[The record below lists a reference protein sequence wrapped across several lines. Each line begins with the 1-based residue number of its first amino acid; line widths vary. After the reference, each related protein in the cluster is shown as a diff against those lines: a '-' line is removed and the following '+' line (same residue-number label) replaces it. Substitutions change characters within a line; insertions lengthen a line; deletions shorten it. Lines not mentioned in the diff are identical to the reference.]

1 MMTDDCNGFVIVTF
15 AALVIDVVF
24 VDEAAVVFSYCE
36 LVVVLGF
43 DAVAAYVADVLGTR
57 VVVVCHL
64 AVYLAVVTVLNL
76 LDGIEVHFD
85 IALLVLPVLQE
96 VLTKLYI

>member
-1 MMTDDCNGFVIVTF
+1 MMTDDCKGFVIVTL

-57 VVVVCHL
+57 VVV
-64 AVYLAVVTVLNL
+64 TL
-76 LDGIEVHFD
+76 LCI
-85 IALLVLPVLQE
+85 
-96 VLTKLYI
+96 